1 MFNQLF
7 AAARPAVA
15 TLIATLV
22 LVGVAPQART
32 GAAPAVGPPDARSA
46 YDKLPAAFIENR
58 GQLDDEVRYY
68 SQDRRYAFYLTRN
81 RAVLSFLDSSAQT
94 GVTLALG
101 FPGSTGQS
109 SPRGLDHAD
118 GDVNYFRGVD
128 PTAWR
133 TGIMRY
139 ARVAYRDLWPGI
151 DLHLADH
158 AGTLKYEFRVKPGA
172 LPSNVRLEYAGA
184 RSLSIDGSGALLID
198 TELGILRDAAPVSYQ
213 IVEGRRVPVASR
225 FVLINAARRELG
237 FVVEG
242 YRPDRELVIDPG
254 IQYST
259 FLGGSSDDLVG
270 GIAVDQT
277 GATYIIGTT
286 QSPDFRTTA
295 GAFRRTGAT
304 SNFSDVFVTKL
315 NAAGTGLAYST
326 FIGGTDLKTGQW
338 SQRRNRKRQNWFA
351 SFPPLAPFLRSVY
364 LRPLRFLVITR

>member
-1 MFNQLF
+1 
-7 AAARPAVA
+7 
-15 TLIATLV
+15 
-22 LVGVAPQART
+22 
-32 GAAPAVGPPDARSA
+32 
-46 YDKLPAAFIENR
+46 
-58 GQLDDEVRYY
+58 
-68 SQDRRYAFYLTRN
+68 
-81 RAVLSFLDSSAQT
+81 
-94 GVTLALG
+94 
-101 FPGSTGQS
+101 
-109 SPRGLDHAD
+109 
-118 GDVNYFRGVD
+118 
-128 PTAWR
+128 
-133 TGIMRY
+133 MRY